1 MPQIFLQNKLNK
13 TNDLFRSLV
22 SRRSSIT
29 NITLMDGLTTIG
41 YGAFEYC
48 SNLVNI
54 SIPNSVTV
62 IDSAAFYH
70 CSSLT
75 NLKLPNNLVS
85 IGGYAFSECNSLGNI
100 TIPSSVTQIGFNCL
114 STSYPL
120 NVTFL
125 ATSPPS
131 LGNYAFGSSTT
142 IYVPAELVDTY
153 KTASGWSDYAS
164 RIQAIPS

>member
-1 MPQIFLQNKLNK
+1 MSQVILQNKLNK

-41 YGAFEYC
+41 YGVFEYC

-62 IDSAAFYH
+62 IDSGAFYY

-85 IGGYAFSECNSLGNI
+85 IGGSAFSECNSLGNI
-100 TIPSSVTQIGFNCL
+100 TIPASVTELKYMCL
-114 STSYPL
+114 YLTRPL
-120 NVTFL
+120 DVTVL
-125 ATSPPS
+125 SISPPS
-131 LGNYAFGSSTT
+131 LGNYAFNSSTR
-142 IYVPAELVDTY
+142 IFVPAESVDTY
-153 KTASGWSDYAS
+153 KAASGWSTYS
-164 RIQAIPS
+164 SKIQAIPA